1 MAELYQGKFS
11 GEEIDSAIEKIQ
23 AIQGLPAGGAT
34 GQVVTKTDGGAE
46 WADAPGGDDP
56 NALKLNAGVQNIT
69 YGETWG
75 VARSE
80 ENTGY
85 IKIGNSTTNPRLE
98 AGVKLSNSR
107 ATKLDINQSG
117 SARIG
122 VFEADGTSNNYVK
135 VSNNDVTIKGG
146 GSGIGNY
153 SSLSFKPDGEA
164 TLSLKTPPTAGQVLT
179 AKDSNGNLGWADA
192 ARGLPAGGTNG
203 QILSITDDAGT
214 VGWIN
219 PEQAAGAP
227 SIITTF
233 GSGNRF
239 FYVMTTPSQSLL
251 KYTFVDVY
259 TMNKLTINSSYNFT
273 ETIPEKVRPT
283 GDGTYRSI
291 ILSTDNTEIS
301 AYMSGTT
308 MNIDTSKNGKV
319 IPEGTHIM
327 SYMRKAQ

>member
-11 GEEIDSAIEKIQ
+11 GEEIDSAIEKIE
-23 AIQGLPAGGAT
+23 AIQGLPTGGTA
-34 GQVVTKTDGGAE
+34 GQVVTKTDDGAE
-46 WADAPGGDDP
+46 
-56 NALKLNAGVQNIT
+56 
-69 YGETWG
+69 
-75 VARSE
+75 
-80 ENTGY
+80 
-85 IKIGNSTTNPRLE
+85 
-98 AGVKLSNSR
+98 
-107 ATKLDINQSG
+107 
-117 SARIG
+117 
-122 VFEADGTSNNYVK
+122 
-135 VSNNDVTIKGG
+135 
-146 GSGIGNY
+146 
-153 SSLSFKPDGEA
+153 
-164 TLSLKTPPTAGQVLT
+164 
-179 AKDSNGNLGWADA
+179 WADA

-203 QILSITDDAGT
+203 QILSITDDSGT

-239 FYVMTTPSQSLL
+239 FYVMTIPSQSQLN
-251 KYTFVDVY
+251 YSTVDVY

-301 AYMSGTT
+301 AYITGTT
-308 MNIDTSKNGKV
+308 MNIDTGKNGKI
-319 IPEGTHIM
+319 IPEGTHVM